1 MKNVATLGALVLTC
15 WSALAFGQ
23 GAFPAKP
30 IRIITLTAA
39 GGSLDIVARTI
50 GQKLSEQMGQS
61 MLVENRLGAG
71 GNVGAEVVAKAA
83 PDGYTIGM
91 VTSSTHGV
99 NPTLFGDKMPFDA
112 VRDFAPI
119 TLVAEIGRA
128 HV

>member
-1 MKNVATLGALVLTC
+1 
-15 WSALAFGQ
+15 
-23 GAFPAKP
+23 
-30 IRIITLTAA
+30 
-39 GGSLDIVARTI
+39 
-50 GQKLSEQMGQS
+50 MGQS

-119 TLVAEIGRA
+119 TLVAELKNVVVVYPGIAVTGAQELARYARANPGRISFEIGRA